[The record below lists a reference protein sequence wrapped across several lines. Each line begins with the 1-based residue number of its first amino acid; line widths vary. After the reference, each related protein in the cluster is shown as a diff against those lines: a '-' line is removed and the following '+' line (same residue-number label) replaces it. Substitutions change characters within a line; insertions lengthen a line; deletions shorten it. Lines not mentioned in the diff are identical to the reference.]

1 MCPPKVSKRLT
12 NVRSQTTISFS
23 TKSHFDIS
31 RDATILAEEA
41 RPAFAYSADAV
52 AHLVSAV
59 QGSDE
64 DVRKKFRVLNT
75 RNGKVRALI
84 DSLQGQID
92 KLDSNAAKP
101 ELCQKMIQELAEA
114 MDPASRH
121 RMSVSMFDRAFPDRP
136 VRTAEGSF
144 TKTGA
149 AQVKVDALLT
159 RSGVLSIVTDEEIW
173 QIDGISAD
181 QVQQGKELQ
190 CSIKGDL
197 AGKLKFT
204 KVAEARDPQAEMKL
218 NFKQIVNAYDFS
230 FVDIALSIPS
240 LTVEEANGLLACLT
254 RQKFLSAYLRAKVCE
269 LLLRQKFSWPDM
281 IGRFIETLDPEWV
294 RDVRGQARE
303 LNVRL
308 VISKLEEL
316 KPEAKHVLAIAL
328 EIFDGMKRGDVA
340 VFLWTVMWHGVFMNK
355 YLGRDS
361 ESEKVR
367 SNMSQLVET
376 LKGKPEDS
384 QQRSVTR
391 AVAEKLIKENKFSLS
406 KDAKKIGYAD
416 IFANHSDEI
425 AELMKAYPGTKREAS
440 PLYFPL
446 VLEIQEA
453 LESPENDYY
462 GNSDLVISAVGT
474 GSDRLSDVRS
484 VGSSKSGARVGKA
497 DGKKKKANIELLDEG
512 SGDGES
518 DHIHQ
523 LSEDSLSTGS
533 HRSSASRGSKG
544 GIRQV
549 SSKASGVSRSSAKK
563 GSIQG
568 SASHASG
575 VTRSDAKK
583 GSVHASASQASVASR
598 SSAKGAIREVPSKAS
613 QSSKKAALEPS
624 SDVKSS
630 SKGKKNKKES
640 SDSLSSGSSDQ
651 LVLEEEE
658 MIEEE
663 EIEEEAEFEA
673 EEEEEEI
680 VEYEAPEE
688 EEFMYDI
695 VSD

>member
-12 NVRSQTTISFS
+12 NAVSQTSISFS

-64 DVRKKFRVLNT
+64 DVRKKCRVLNT

-92 KLDSNAAKP
+92 KLDSNASKP
-101 ELCQKMIQELAEA
+101 EIRQKMIQELAEA

-121 RMSVSMFDRAFPDRP
+121 RMAPSMFDRAYPDRP
-136 VRTAEGSF
+136 IRVAEGNF
-144 TKTGA
+144 TKTGSG
-149 AQVKVDALLT
+149 QVKVDALLT
-159 RSGVLSIVTDEEIW
+159 RSGVLSIITNDEIW
-173 QIDGISAD
+173 QIEGISAD
-181 QVQQGKELQ
+181 QVQQGKDLQ
-190 CSIKGDL
+190 CSLKGDL
-197 AGKLKFT
+197 AGTLKFT
-204 KVAEARDPQAEMKL
+204 KVSEAKDPQTEMKL

-240 LTVEEANGLLACLT
+240 LTSEEATGLLACLT
-254 RQKFLSAYLRAKVCE
+254 RQKFLSGYLRAKVCE

-294 RDVRGQARE
+294 RDVGKQARD
-303 LNVRL
+303 LNVSP
-308 VISKLEEL
+308 VISKLQEL

-340 VFLWTVMWHGVFMNK
+340 VFLWTVLWHGVFMNK

-367 SNMSQLVET
+367 SNMSRLVET

-384 QQRSVTR
+384 KPRTVTR
-391 AVAEKLIKENKFSLS
+391 AIAKKLIKENKFSLG
-406 KDAKKIGYAD
+406 KDAKKVGYPD
-416 IFANHSDEI
+416 IFSNHSDEI

-462 GNSDLVISAVGT
+462 GNSDLIISAVGT

-484 VGSSKSGARVGKA
+484 VGSSKSGARPSKA
-497 DGKKKKANIELLDEG
+497 DSKKKKANIELLDEG

-518 DHIHQ
+518 DQVHQ

-533 HRSSASRGSKG
+533 HRSSASRGSKAE
-544 GIRQV
+544 IRQV
-549 SSKASGVSRSSAKK
+549 SSKASGVSRSSAK
-563 GSIQG
+563 
-568 SASHASG
+568 
-575 VTRSDAKK
+575 
-583 GSVHASASQASVASR
+583 
-598 SSAKGAIREVPSKAS
+598 GAIREVPSKAS
-613 QSSKKAALEPS
+613 KSSKKAEPEPS

-640 SDSLSSGSSDQ
+640 SSDSLSIGSSDQ
-651 LVLEEEE
+651 LQLEEEE
-658 MIEEE
+658 VIEEE
-663 EIEEEAEFEA
+663 EIEEEAEFEV

-688 EEFMYDI
+688 EEFMYDN